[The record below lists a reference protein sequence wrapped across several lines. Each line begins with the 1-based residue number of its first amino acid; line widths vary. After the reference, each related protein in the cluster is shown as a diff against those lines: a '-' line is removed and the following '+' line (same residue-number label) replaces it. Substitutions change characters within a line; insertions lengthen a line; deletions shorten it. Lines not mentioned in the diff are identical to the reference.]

1 MKKWVIILLT
11 ALACVML
18 LQLANCS
25 SKQKL
30 TNEVTKV
37 NTDYR
42 NIMKYDSIYLHDSV
56 LLDERRVND
65 TIYITKQTVKYRYKY
80 GVKHDS
86 VVRVDTIPIVIER
99 DRAVTLKKIEES
111 KTSLCRAKKALTLY
125 RSLLLAVVVLLVV
138 AYRGKIAV
146 AVRYLVKNCR
156 P

>member
-1 MKKWVIILLT
+1 MKKWVIVLLT

-30 TNEVTKV
+30 TNEITKV

-42 NIMKYDSIYLHDSV
+42 NILKYDSIYLHDSV

-86 VVRVDTIPIVIER
+86 VVRIDSIPIVIER

-111 KTSLCRAKKALTLY
+111 KQRLSEQKKALTLY
-125 RSLLLAVVVLLVV
+125 RSLLLAVVLLLAV
-138 AYRGKIAV
+138 AYRGKV
-146 AVRYLVKNCR
+146 VGLVRYFAKKCR

>member
-30 TNEVTKV
+30 TGNETKV
-37 NTDYR
+37 KTDYR
-42 NIMKYDSIYLHDSV
+42 DIMRYDSIYLHDSV

-65 TIYITKQTVKYRYKY
+65 TIYVTKQTVKYRYRY

-99 DRAVTLKKIEES
+99 DRAVTLKKIEAS
-111 KTSLCRAKKALTLY
+111 KAQIAEQKRALTRY
-125 RSLLLAVVVLLVV
+125 RVLLLAVAVLLLLIYRKKVV
-138 AYRGKIAV
+138 GV
-146 AVRYLVKNCR
+146 ARYFTEKCR

>member
-30 TNEVTKV
+30 TDSEIKV
-37 NTDYR
+37 KTDYR
-42 NIMKYDSIYLHDSV
+42 DIMRYDSIYLHDSV

-65 TIYITKQTVKYRYKY
+65 TIYLTKQTVKYRYRY
-80 GVKHDS
+80 GVNHDS

-111 KTSLCRAKKALTLY
+111 KLQLAEQEKALTRY
-125 RSLLLAVVVLLVV
+125 RVLLLAVAVLLLLIYRKKVV
-138 AYRGKIAV
+138 GV
-146 AVRYLVKNCR
+146 ARYFIEKCR